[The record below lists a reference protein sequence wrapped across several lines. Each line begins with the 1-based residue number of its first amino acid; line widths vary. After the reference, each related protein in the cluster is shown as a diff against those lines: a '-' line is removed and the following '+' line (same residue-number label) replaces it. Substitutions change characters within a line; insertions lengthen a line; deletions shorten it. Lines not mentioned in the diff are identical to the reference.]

1 MYSRIVSSD
10 RVVWSVTRY
19 TRNLVDVGNDRFNL
33 MALCWGEGHGS
44 SIHDHSDAHCFVKV
58 LDGQLKET
66 MYEWPSTARTQSAD
80 DSEVDALLEEEP
92 LRETVVN
99 YYDKDGVT
107 YINGIQHLS
116 KCT

>member
-1 MYSRIVSSD
+1 MH
-10 RVVWSVTRY
+10 
-19 TRNLVDVGNDRFNL
+19 LGNDRFNL
-33 MALCWGEGHGS
+33 MALCWCEGHGS

-66 MYEWPSTARTQSAD
+66 MFDWPTSSRTQSAD
-80 DSEVDALLEEEP
+80 GTVFDEVLLHEP

-107 YINGIQHLS
+107 YINGLPACSSPHVLVPVLFVLS
-116 KCT
+116 LY